1 MIQYDVLLNFEDYL
15 ENNNLQYP
23 IFLCHQIPF
32 YTISIHILLCNYF
45 LSHNYKM
52 SDFMNTLFG
61 PLNGEYCLY
70 FYYLSILSFF
80 LLAMAIIGG
89 LVTGLQK
96 GKGLYFY
103 ISILGASVAYF
114 ISYFVNRLM
123 YSVCT
128 KAL

>member
-1 MIQYDVLLNFEDYL
+1 
-15 ENNNLQYP
+15 
-23 IFLCHQIPF
+23 
-32 YTISIHILLCNYF
+32 
-45 LSHNYKM
+45 
-52 SDFMNTLFG
+52 MNTLFG

-89 LVTGLQK
+89 VVTGLQK
-96 GKGLYFY
+96 DKGIYFY
-103 ISILGASVAYF
+103 LSILGASVAYL